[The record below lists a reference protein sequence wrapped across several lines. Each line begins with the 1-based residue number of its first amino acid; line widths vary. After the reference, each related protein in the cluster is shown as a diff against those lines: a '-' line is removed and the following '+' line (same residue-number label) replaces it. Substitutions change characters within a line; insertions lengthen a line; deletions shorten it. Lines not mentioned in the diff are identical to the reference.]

1 MGRPT
6 KECTK
11 CSVLSDLEAERL
23 DLSYKTVRRTDPKPA
38 EVVSPTRRQANDDRD
53 KLMFNAGRYAGG
65 ARDKVATDAH
75 NLLQILLEQS

>member
-1 MGRPT
+1 MGRPP
-6 KECTK
+6 KDCVK
-11 CSVLSDLEAERL
+11 CGILSDLEAERL
-23 DLSYKTVRRTDPKPA
+23 DLSYKKVGRTDPEPA
-38 EVVSPTRRQANDDRD
+38 EVVIPTRRQANDDRD